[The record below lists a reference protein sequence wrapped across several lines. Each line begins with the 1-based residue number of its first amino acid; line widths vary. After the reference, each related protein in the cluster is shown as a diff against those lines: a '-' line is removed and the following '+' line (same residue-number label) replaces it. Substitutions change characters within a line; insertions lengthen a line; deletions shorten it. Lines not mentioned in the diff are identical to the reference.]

1 MSLSSWRSPETV
13 DYLNRLDRPGFAV
26 EFLRRNTSYRED
38 YAQTLRSTARLA
50 DDPSPAKS
58 ALARRWG
65 LCFRPRP

>member
-13 DYLNRLDRPGFAV
+13 EYLNRLDRPGFAI
-26 EFLRRNTSYRED
+26 EFLRRNAGYRDD
-38 YAQTLRSTARLA
+38 YAQTLRQTARLT
-50 DDPSPAKS
+50 DDPSPVRT